1 MNRPYTQTQN
11 EDARCDENA
20 ALQMQRKRN
29 FCKKTP
35 IAMET
40 PSKEWKRE
48 VGDMHRGT
56 WRGEVLRKRRGNVK
70 VGEIVS

>member
-1 MNRPYTQTQN
+1 ML
-11 EDARCDENA
+11 DATKIQHFKCNGKETFA
-20 ALQMQRKRN
+20 
-29 FCKKTP
+29 KTP

-70 VGEIVS
+70 VGEIVSE